1 MSARAI
7 PPHAVP
13 AVRHESDTRV
23 SPLPPF
29 ELTVAVQGGDI
40 DELQHVNNV
49 VYLAWVQDVAI
60 AHWNSLTSEQ
70 DRAALAWV
78 ALRHEIDYKS
88 AAVLGDTVIARTWT
102 GVAKGLRYSRHTEI
116 IRASDGALLVQALS
130 HWCPIERQSG
140 RPMRLPAKM
149 AAFFAKEQ

>member
-1 MSARAI
+1 VSAD
-7 PPHAVP
+7 
-13 AVRHESDTRV
+13 RHVSDTRV

-29 ELTVAVQGGDI
+29 ELNLQVQAGDI
-40 DELQHVNNV
+40 DDLAHVNNV

-60 AHWNSLTSEQ
+60 AHWASLTTDE

-78 ALRHEIDYKS
+78 ALRHEIDYKA
-88 AAVLGDTVIARTWT
+88 AAVLGDAVIARTWT
-102 GVAKGLRYSRHTEI
+102 GVARGLRYARHTDI

-130 HWCPIERQSG
+130 QWCPIERRSG

-149 AAFFAKEQ
+149 AAFFGKD